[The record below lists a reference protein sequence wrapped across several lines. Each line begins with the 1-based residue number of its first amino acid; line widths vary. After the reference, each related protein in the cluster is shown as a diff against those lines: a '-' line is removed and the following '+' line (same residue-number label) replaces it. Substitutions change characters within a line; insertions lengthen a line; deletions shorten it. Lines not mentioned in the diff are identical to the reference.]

1 MRHPIV
7 TLGLIAVAAIVVT
20 ACSASTAPS
29 ASTAVVAPASSA
41 PPSSA
46 APSGSPSTSPSASA
60 SASLAIPS
68 FVLPSTDKALEALI
82 PDEMCG
88 QKTTKLSMSGE
99 AFQEADPEFVQLLSL
114 LGKTPADVTMAAGGI
129 QSGSKCSAGIMRVKG
144 ANPDQFKQVFLEAAA
159 QGGDH
164 YTEKSLGGK
173 TVLADPTSK
182 DVQYGYFKGDA
193 LIFVMADSDA
203 DAAQVIAALP

>member
-1 MRHPIV
+1 MRHPTVI
-7 TLGLIAVAAIVVT
+7 LGLFTFAAIVVA
-20 ACSASTAPS
+20 ACSGSSAPS

-41 PPSSA
+41 PLASSA
-46 APSGSPSTSPSASA
+46 PPPSASPSASA

-88 QKTTKLSMSGE
+88 QKTLKLSMSGA